1 MAGDARIPRV
11 NQHAIT
17 GRHRCSTETVGVEE
31 DRNRPVLPR
40 SRRDGETP
48 VEDQLS
54 LSRRDRSRRFKIA
67 VAGQY
72 RPVSEAIH
80 GYDKRVDVESICRI
94 TKSIALF
101 VAEWCGVAEAR

>member
-1 MAGDARIPRV
+1 MCSNAYRTA
-11 NQHAIT
+11 AIADPPVVAHVLAT
-17 GRHRCSTETVGVEE
+17 CPQVVPS
-31 DRNRPVLPR
+31 PVLEPKDKIKEPLGI
-40 SRRDGETP
+40 SPD
-48 VEDQLS
+48 S
-54 LSRRDRSRRFKIA
+54 FKIA

-80 GYDKRVDVESICRI
+80 GYDERVDVESICRI